1 MAEWVTDEIQNQ
13 TAEMSIFRPGLFK
26 GKVAI
31 VTGGGSGIGKAITEE
46 LVTLG
51 CRVVIASRNEEKLK
65 KASQEMDPQGQSVF
79 AKVCNIRKE
88 DQVKTLVSQTVNE
101 LGRIDYLVNNGGGQF
116 PSPVANMSL
125 KGWNAVVETNLTG
138 TFLMCR
144 EVYEQWMCEN
154 GGVIINIIADMFRGF
169 PMMAHTGAAR
179 SAVDNLTKSLAVEW
193 AENGVRINGIAPG
206 PIFSPSAA
214 ENYGKFAVF
223 EKARPGLPTK
233 RPGTPYE
240 SLAVEWAEKG
250 VRVNAIAPGSSIY
263 SSTAAKNYGDA
274 SIFERTI
281 PGLPT
286 KRLGTTQEVAS
297 ATCFLLSPGASFISG
312 ATLKVDGGGSLYSPL
327 IWQIP
332 EHENLPAY
340 KWTYSPTVEED
351 SAEEESASPKAKL

>member
-1 MAEWVTDEIQNQ
+1 MKR
-13 TAEMSIFRPGLFK
+13 MSIFRPGLFK

-51 CRVVIASRNEEKLK
+51 CRVVIASRNEDKLK
-65 KASQEMDPQGQSVF
+65 KASQEMDPKGQSVF

-116 PSPVANMSL
+116 PSPVADMSL

-154 GGVIINIIADMFRGF
+154 GGVIVNIIADMFRGF

-179 SAVDNLTKSLAVEW
+179 SAVDNLTK
-193 AENGVRINGIAPG
+193 
-206 PIFSPSAA
+206 
-214 ENYGKFAVF
+214 
-223 EKARPGLPTK
+223 
-233 RPGTPYE
+233 
-240 SLAVEWAEKG
+240 
-250 VRVNAIAPGSSIY
+250 
-263 SSTAAKNYGDA
+263 
-274 SIFERTI
+274 
-281 PGLPT
+281 
-286 KRLGTTQEVAS
+286 VAS
-297 ATCFLLSPGASFISG
+297 ATSFLLSPGASFISG
-312 ATLKVDGGGSLYSPL
+312 ATLRVDGGGSLYSPL

-340 KWTYSPTVEED
+340 KWTYSPTPEED
-351 SAEEESASPKAKL
+351 TAEEESSSPKAKM